1 MSANH
6 SITLTFLSKVTFGS
20 LNGSDNDVD
29 NINSIKKITLP
40 DGKELPYMSSQAL
53 RRALRDRLTDMGEI
67 ASPISI
73 KTKKIDGEVKADSK
87 APAYST
93 CDPESYIDDDLFG
106 FMRAEK
112 KNSKQRTSPVRID
125 ALVALTTYQGDLDFG
140 TNLQGKELGK
150 DPNPFETEIHS
161 GLYRGTILIELDR
174 VGRGYYEKEKYF
186 SDDYIDNSTK
196 AERVKKLL
204 TAVQTLWSSGR
215 QSRFLA
221 DISPKFVAA
230 AWMSA
235 KAPVFLEAVR
245 PSGEGV
251 DLGAL
256 ESVTEDYGDFIS
268 EHVYGAQAAVVT
280 PGEGVQSMK
289 EAFDTMRGWVDQYYG

>member
-1 MSANH
+1 MADNH

-40 DGKELPYMSSQAL
+40 NGKQLPYMSSQAL
-53 RRALRDRLTDMGEI
+53 RRALRDRIVEMGETPSEVNYDEKNKGDK
-67 ASPISI
+67 SPATTQSN
-73 KTKKIDGEVKADSK
+73 
-87 APAYST
+87 
-93 CDPESYIDDDLFG
+93 PEKYIDDDLFG
-106 FMRAEK
+106 YMDASAR
-112 KNSKQRTSPVRID
+112 KQRTSPVRVD
-125 ALVALTTYQGDLDFG
+125 ALVALTPYQGDLDFG
-140 TNLQGKELGK
+140 TNYQGRDKGKE
-150 DPNPFETEIHS
+150 PNIFESEIHN
-161 GLYRGTILIELDR
+161 GLYRATILIELDR
-174 VGRGYYEKEKYF
+174 VGKGYTDGSNKLVEK
-186 SDDYIDNSTK
+186 DYIDNATK

-235 KAPVFLEAVR
+235 KAPVFLEAVQ

-251 DLGAL
+251 NLDAL
-256 ESVTEDYGDFIS
+256 RSVTEDYADFIS
-268 EHVYGAQAAVVT
+268 EHVYGAQAAVVA
-280 PGEGVQSMK
+280 PSDGVGSMK
-289 EAFDTMRGWVDQYYG
+289 EAFDTMRGWVDQYYH